1 MNELMTYAEFL
12 ETADQNV
19 GRVVKMMYEM
29 TYPNGHKEKG
39 VKERVNWGRREWAEN
54 PRNLTIHYCWY

>member
-1 MNELMTYAEFL
+1 MNELMTYEEFL

-29 TYPNGHKEKG
+29 TYPNGRRKKG
-39 VKERVNWGRREWAEN
+39 IKERVNWGRKEWVEH